1 MQRFT
6 VLPYRKHYFDF
17 HCKSV
22 DKFLYQAIVN
32 LHVIGSRVMAEWW
45 YNWQKGDVI
54 NNEDTN
60 IYIDFTFD
68 FHELISELAGL
79 VPALPYT
86 Y

>member
-1 MQRFT
+1 
-6 VLPYRKHYFDF
+6 
-17 HCKSV
+17 
-22 DKFLYQAIVN
+22 
-32 LHVIGSRVMAEWW
+32 MAEWW